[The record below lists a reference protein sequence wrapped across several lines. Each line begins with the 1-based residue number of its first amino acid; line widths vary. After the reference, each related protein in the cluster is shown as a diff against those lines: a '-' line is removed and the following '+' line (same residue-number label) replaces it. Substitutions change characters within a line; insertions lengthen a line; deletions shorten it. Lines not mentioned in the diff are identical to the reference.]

1 MGEAGNRRA
10 GRRALPSERPV
21 DRPTIGVARRPVGW
35 TIAAASF
42 IAVWASA
49 APAETMQSALVKA
62 YQNNPQ
68 LNAQRANARSIDE
81 NVPQALSGYRPK
93 LSVTAG
99 LSEQYIS
106 LT

>member
-1 MGEAGNRRA
+1 MWEAGNRSA
-10 GRRALPSERPV
+10 NRRALPTRRCV
-21 DRPTIGVARRPVGW
+21 DRPTVGVARRTVGW
-35 TIAAASF
+35 SVAAASF

-93 LSVTAG
+93 LSIPGSIGEEYV
-99 LSEQYIS
+99 
-106 LT
+106 